1 MAVLSSRPP
10 DRSSGPGILARLRSG
25 LGHTPAD
32 LWVGAAEDPPLA
44 QRAVARL
51 TPGVTAGVVL
61 TVLVA
66 RALGMPAPASLVVG
80 LGAALVAAAWVERAA
95 LDHGILPRWL
105 PVAHVVTAVVLVTI
119 GVQAT
124 GGVRGP
130 FVWAYSV
137 AAAVEAMLR
146 GLRWGMAVATLCSA
160 FLVAGAA
167 LGQPGWFASV
177 RVTADAPVGAY
188 LVSYIGL
195 FYTIVLVAAALRVQV
210 LEIARLARTD
220 SLTGLGN
227 LRALRQVL
235 EREQAAAPEAPL
247 SLLMVELDGFKAVND
262 RCGPAGCRRSRHV
275 SGQGRWRRPR
285 GPDTGVTPAPG
296 RRA

>member
-1 MAVLSSRPP
+1 MA
-10 DRSSGPGILARLRSG
+10 
-25 LGHTPAD
+25 
-32 LWVGAAEDPPLA
+32 
-44 QRAVARL
+44 
-51 TPGVTAGVVL
+51 
-61 TVLVA
+61 
-66 RALGMPAPASLVVG
+66 
-80 LGAALVAAAWVERAA
+80 
-95 LDHGILPRWL
+95 PRG
-105 PVAHVVTAVVLVTI
+105 HVVTAVVLITI
-119 GVQAT
+119 GVQGT

-130 FVWAYSV
+130 FVWGYSV

-167 LGQPGWFASV
+167 LGQAGWFASV